1 MVAVAL
7 AGIVLGMG
15 MTGLGKA
22 KNAGSSRGLATAVA
36 SEFKHAREKAV
47 ATGSPVA
54 VIIPAPVGRSLFWLE
69 GTTEPTV
76 SRVVN
81 FEGDYPRGALTVGTY
96 AGPNFIKNATMPG
109 FKADVWGARMD
120 SWLPDEYKN
129 DFVIMFTP
137 NGSVTTN
144 ELPSADGSYRVIV
157 GMGAKV
163 SGGAPG
169 NVSVSAS
176 GEAYT
181 VAISLGG
188 AVESDKGFL
197 GGSGGN
203 NTNGAPDPSVADPPH
218 PAGDWTAKV
227 PTILGSRVTP
237 PAEDVGGQQMHV
249 LDKGEYLTLEVF
261 AQSGDGKPIFAD
273 WNDNPTTKSGPQYFG
288 RFSVPNGDPE
298 RMEFYPE
305 FDWNENGSIDGDVER
320 DIWRSVWTWTPPPAA
335 EAGDLYTLQVDVKDA
350 KFEKEV
356 SIADIPPVA
365 VAPPG
370 EIVFERQVG
379 ARTHLFTMW
388 ADGSRVR
395 KLTEGPHDYTCP
407 SATADGKVIA
417 FQRNNEV
424 WVMNFDGTGQTKVAN
439 GVMPTISPTGSSIAY
454 MDGSSVVVKRLDSAS
469 GATDS
474 IASAITTVDGAP
486 GPCNRLAYS
495 PDGRVLYYTG
505 TLLDDRTPA
514 LPGACV
520 TAARINFPGNGINLV
535 TPPQDGQTIPNDPS
549 HSQVGGLYC
558 DRVGGFVYYHGD
570 GNDPYIGRYPLDGSY
585 NLGAVGTSSTS
596 PNVRVSVGR
605 DEAFPTPSPDGNL
618 ILFTEGNQIFSF
630 PSANFKTAAPTLLT
644 NDGRRPAWIKQR
656 GSF

>member
-1 MVAVAL
+1 MVAIAL

-36 SEFKHAREKAV
+36 SEFKHAREKAI

-109 FKADVWGARMD
+109 FKADIWGARMD
-120 SWLPDEYKN
+120 TWLPNEYKN

-203 NTNGAPDPSVADPPH
+203 NTNGAPDPSVAAPPN
-218 PAGDWTAKV
+218 PDGDWTPKV
-227 PTILGSRVTP
+227 PTILGNRVTP
-237 PAEDVGGQQMHV
+237 EAEEVDGKQMHV

-273 WNDNPTTKSGPQYFG
+273 WNDTPTTKSGPEFFG

-305 FDWNENGSIDGDVER
+305 FDWNEDGTINGDAER

-335 EAGDLYTLQVDVKDA
+335 EAGDRYSLQVDVKDA

-356 SIADIPPVA
+356 SIADIPPVT

-370 EIVFERQVG
+370 EIVFERYDTG
-379 ARTHLFTMW
+379 TSRWHLYTMW
-388 ADGSRVR
+388 ADGSRQR
-395 KLTEGPHDYTCP
+395 KLTKGPHNYTCP

-417 FQRNNEV
+417 FQRNDEV
-424 WVMNFDGTGQTKVAN
+424 WIMNFDGTGQTKVAD
-439 GVMPTISPTGSSIAY
+439 GQLPVISPTGSSIAF
-454 MDGSSVVVKRLDSAS
+454 MNGSTITVKRLDSTS
-469 GATDS
+469 GAERIVATTS
-474 IASAITTVDGAP
+474 TTVAGSPP
-486 GPCNRLAYS
+486 GPANRMAYS
-495 PDGRVLYYTG
+495 PDGRVLYITG
-505 TLLDDRTPA
+505 TFPDET
-514 LPGACV
+514 GAAGGGV
-520 TAARINFPGNGINLV
+520 TAVRLNFPGNGIDIAS
-535 TPPQDGQTIPNDPS
+535 TQDGQVIPNTR
-549 HSQVGGLYC
+549 HSAKVGGLYA
-558 DRVGGFVYYHGD
+558 DRLGRYLYYHGD
-570 GNDPYIGRYPLDGSY
+570 EFDPYIGRYNLVAGSY
-585 NLGAVGTSSTS
+585 ALGSINDPGD
-596 PNVRVSVGR
+596 VRKSVGQN
-605 DEAFPTPSPDGNL
+605 EAYPTPSPDGNL
-618 ILFTEGNQIFSF
+618 LLFTEGDNIFSCPIGSF
-630 PSANFKTAAPTLLT
+630 GTAGAQTPLT
-644 NDGRRPAWIKQR
+644 TGRRPAWLKQR
-656 GSF
+656 GGF

>member
-120 SWLPDEYKN
+120 SWLPNEYKN

-203 NTNGAPDPSVADPPH
+203 DTNGAPDPSVAEPPN
-218 PAGDWTAKV
+218 PDGDWTSKV
-227 PTILGSRVTP
+227 PIILGNRVTP
-237 PAEDVGGQQMHV
+237 PAEDVDGQQMHV

-305 FDWNENGSIDGDVER
+305 FDWNENGSIDGNAER

-335 EAGDLYTLQVDVKDA
+335 EPGDTYSLQVDVKDA

-356 SIADIPPVA
+356 SIADIPPVT

-370 EIVFERQVG
+370 EIVFERQIAG
-379 ARTHLFTMW
+379 RWHLFTMW
-388 ADGSRVR
+388 ADGTRQR
-395 KLTEGPHDYTCP
+395 KLTEGPHDYTCA
-407 SATADGKVIA
+407 SSTADGKVIA
-417 FQRNNEV
+417 YQRGNEV
-424 WVMNFDGTGQTKVAN
+424 WVMNFDGTGQTRIAAN
-439 GVMPTISPTGSSIAY
+439 GHTPTISPTGSSIAFY
-454 MDGSSVVVKRLDSAS
+454 NSTTTKVVVKRLEGGTGDE
-469 GATDS
+469 
-474 IASAITTVDGAP
+474 VDFDTNPTNVNGAP
-486 GPCNRLAYS
+486 GPAGRITYHPNGRIVYFTP
-495 PDGRVLYYTG
+495 PDTTRI
-505 TLLDDRTPA
+505 A
-514 LPGACV
+514 
-520 TAARINFPGNGINLV
+520 AARLTFPGNGIGGTLI
-535 TPPQDGQTIPNDPS
+535 TPEAASIPNDPS
-549 HSQVGGLYC
+549 GSQVGGASA
-558 DRVGGFVYYHGD
+558 DRLGHFVYYHGD
-570 GNDPYIGRYPLDGSY
+570 QNDPYIGRYPLNGDGS
-585 NLGAVGTSSTS
+585 VGDIGGTGG
-596 PNVRVSVGR
+596 PNIRVSVGQL
-605 DEAFPTPSPDGNL
+605 EACPAPSPDGRML
-618 ILFTEGNQIFSF
+618 LFTESGTIYSCLI
-630 PSANFKTAAPTLLT
+630 ANVGDFKNAAAGTPIAA
-644 NDGRRPAWIKQR
+644 GRRPAWIKQR